1 MNTKSSLIA
10 LLGIGATVPAMI
22 SCQKQVPKQP
32 NIIYIMSDDHGYQA
46 ISAYGGPLAK
56 LAPTPNIDRIAAN
69 GMRFNRCYVTNSLSG
84 PSRATILT
92 GQYSHINGF
101 KDNFGGVAFDTS
113 LLTFP
118 KVLQKKGY
126 LTAMIGKWHLVSQ
139 PTGFDYWDV
148 LPGQGTYY
156 NPAFI
161 NSSGRYDT
169 TGYTT
174 EIITEKTLKWLE
186 KAKNSGKP
194 FMVMMHHK
202 APHRSWDPGPN
213 ELGMYDDVTFPTPA
227 TLFDD
232 YSNRGPAEYNQ
243 NMTIAN
249 TMTIDRDLKLSASPR
264 RGLDSAQLQLWN
276 AEYAPKL
283 KEFNELNL
291 TGSDLV
297 LYKYQRYLEDYLACI
312 AAVDKSV
319 GKILDFLEENGLD
332 KNTIVVYTSDQGF
345 YLGEHGWFD
354 KRWMFEESL
363 RTPLLIQW
371 PGVIK
376 PGSVNNDMVSNIDFA
391 ETFIDIAGADI
402 PDQMQGESFLPILK
416 GKTPEDWRKS
426 FYYHYYEAP
435 SEHYVPRHY
444 GITTERY
451 KLIHFYYD
459 IGEGIDDWEL
469 FDLERDPYE
478 MIDLYNDP
486 QYSAIKEEL
495 HLELDKLMNKYMDS
509 DSLAMSFVQETIDH
523 PPFMYWLNNN
533 PPGSQRRGAG
543 QGRSPVRNRE

>member
-10 LLGIGATVPAMI
+10 LLGIGATVPSLI
-22 SCQKQVPKQP
+22 SCQKEAPKQP
-32 NIIYIMSDDHGYQA
+32 NIIYIMSDDHAYQA
-46 ISAYGGPLAK
+46 ISAYGGPLAGI
-56 LAPTPNIDRIAAN
+56 APTPNIDRIAAN
-69 GMRFNRCYVTNSLSG
+69 GILFNRCYVTNSLSG

-101 KDNFGGVAFDTS
+101 KDNFSGAGIDSS

-118 KVLQKKGY
+118 KVLQKEGY
-126 LTAMIGKWHLVSQ
+126 QTAMIGKWHLVSQ

-148 LPGQGTYY
+148 LPGQGSYY
-156 NPAFI
+156 NPTFI

-174 EIITEKTLKWLE
+174 EIITEKTLQWLNN
-186 KAKNSGKP
+186 AKESGKP

-202 APHRSWDPGPN
+202 APHRGWDPGPN
-213 ELGMYDDVTFPTPA
+213 ELGMYDNVIFPTPA

-232 YSNRGPAEYNQ
+232 YSNRGPAEHNQ
-243 NMTIAN
+243 NMTISK
-249 TMTIDRDLKLSASPR
+249 TMTYERDLKLSSNPR
-264 RGLDSAQLQLWN
+264 RGLDSAQMELWN
-276 AEYAPKL
+276 AEYGPKL
-283 KEFNELNL
+283 EEFNELNL

-297 LYKYQRYLEDYLACI
+297 LYKYQRYMEDYLACV

-354 KRWMFEESL
+354 KRWMFEESMG
-363 RTPLLIQW
+363 TPLVIQW
-371 PGVIK
+371 PGVIE
-376 PGSVNNDMVSNIDFA
+376 PGSVNNDMVSNLDFA
-391 ETFIDIAGADI
+391 ETFIDIAGGSI

-416 GKTPEDWRKS
+416 GETPDNWRKA

-469 FDLERDPYE
+469 FDLERDPNE
-478 MIDLYNDP
+478 MVDLYDNP
-486 QYSAIKEEL
+486 QYSEIREEL
-495 HLELDKLMNKYMDS
+495 HSELDKIMEKYMDS
-509 DSLAMSFVQETIDH
+509 DSLAMSFVQETIDN
-523 PPFMYWLNNN
+523 PPFIYWMNTN
-533 PPGSQRRGAG
+533 PQEAEGRRPG
-543 QGRSPVRNRE
+543 QGRPPARNR